1 MERLPLL
8 SLLRSDWFFL
18 HNGQNEKI
26 KIQTLPGRVKLV
38 PLKLFEH
45 ANVRRLLNFT
55 VNSDVHSGCLF
66 HGHGVCVNCLFTKD
80 N

>member
-1 MERLPLL
+1 MK
-8 SLLRSDWFFL
+8 
-18 HNGQNEKI
+18 KI
-26 KIQTLPGRVKLV
+26 EIQTLGRVKLV

-55 VNSDVHSGCLF
+55 VNSDVHSGSLF